1 MELRHLRYFITVA
14 EEGSFT
20 RAAERLGMQQPP
32 LSQQIRA
39 LERELGFTLFLRVP
53 KGVELTRGGKVYL
66 DEARAIIER
75 VGVATARATRSAQGE
90 DGILRLGLTTSAAV
104 HSVVPEIIRRFRES
118 HPSVA
123 IEVQDGNAADLT
135 EAVESERIDAA
146 IVRSP
151 VKRSPRVLFHTIT
164 DQEVFAVLASEHPI
178 ARTAL
183 MRSPPYVGLRELAN
197 EPFLLVRRPGAP
209 GLYAD
214 LISACR
220 RAGFEPKIGVE
231 VPNMLTNVMLVA
243 AGMGVSVVP
252 ASMQGIHAGSVAMI
266 PLRGAPQIKAPI
278 TLAYRKDDNNPVTR
292 RFVDSVRALATVKQ
306 QRGSGN
312 ATAAK
317 RAQSG
322 ARTGRSG
329 KGTVR

>member
-20 RAAERLGMQQPP
+20 RGAERLGIQQPP

-39 LERELGFTLFLRVP
+39 LEGELGFTLFLRVP
-53 KGVELTRGGKVYL
+53 KGVELTRGGKVFL

-75 VGVATARATRSAQGE
+75 VGIAAVRATRSAQGE

-104 HSVVPEIIRRFRES
+104 HPVVPEIIRGFRAS

-151 VKRSPRVLFHTIT
+151 VTRSSRILFHTVTAQDLVAAIP
-164 DQEVFAVLASEHPI
+164 SGHPI
-178 ARTAL
+178 ARAARL
-183 MRSPPYVGLRELAN
+183 RSPPHVRLRDLAN
-197 EPFLLVRRPGAP
+197 ESFLLVRRPGAP

-214 LISACR
+214 LIAACR
-220 RAGFEPKIGVE
+220 RAGFEPKIGLE
-231 VPNMLTNVMLVA
+231 VSNMLTNVMLVA
-243 AGMGVSVVP
+243 AGMGVSIVP
-252 ASMQGIHAGSVAMI
+252 ASMKGIHADSVAMI
-266 PLRGAPQIKAPI
+266 PLQGAPQIKAPI
-278 TLAYRKDDNNPVTR
+278 TLAYRKDDDNPVTQ
-292 RFVDSVRALATVKQ
+292 RFIDSVR
-306 QRGSGN
+306 GME
-312 ATAAK
+312 TAGQPSVRSDAP
-317 RAQSG
+317 A
-322 ARTGRSG
+322 GRSPLG
-329 KGTVR
+329 VTRIGRSRNTGPR

>member
-20 RAAERLGMQQPP
+20 RAAERLGIQQPP
-32 LSQQIRA
+32 LSQQIKA
-39 LERELGFTLFLRVP
+39 LEGELGFTLFLRVP
-53 KGVELTRGGKVYL
+53 KGVELTRGGKVFL

-75 VGVATARATRSAQGE
+75 VGVARVRATRSAQGE

-104 HSVVPEIIRRFRES
+104 HAVVPRIIRGFRS
-118 HPSVA
+118 LYPSVA

-164 DQEVFAVLASEHPI
+164 AQEVFAVLPSDHPI
-178 ARTAL
+178 ARTA
-183 MRSPPYVGLRELAN
+183 MTRSPKYVALHELAH

-220 RAGFEPKIGVE
+220 GAGFEPRIGVE
-231 VPNMLTNVMLVA
+231 VPNMLTNMMLVA

-252 ASMQGIHAGSVAMI
+252 ASMRGIHPESVAMV

-278 TLAYRKDDNNPVTR
+278 TLVCRKDDDNPVTR
-292 RFVDSVRALATVKQ
+292 HFVDSVLALATAEQ
-306 QRGSGN
+306 QRGPGKP
-312 ATAAK
+312 AAAK
-317 RAQSG
+317 TKQSLV
-322 ARTGRSG
+322 RTRRSR
-329 KGTVR
+329 KGVVR